1 MLALLAEMRRKQLE
15 ANVIT
20 FSAACSA
27 CEKGLRWAEAGVL
40 RRCRGRH
47 GATEVLELLR
57 EMRNSG
63 LQPNVRHSEAL
74 PQGL

>member
-47 GATEVLELLR
+47 GGPRAAAGDEELGATAQR
-57 EMRNSG
+57 
-63 LQPNVRHSEAL
+63 A
-74 PQGL
+74 PQ

>member
-40 RRCRGRH
+40 RRCRGR
-47 GATEVLELLR
+47 
-57 EMRNSG
+57 
-63 LQPNVRHSEAL
+63 
-74 PQGL
+74 